1 MYKRLKEV
9 SKLQRINPKYI
20 SMREYT
26 QKISENNYPKRIFS
40 GIQPTGNLHL
50 GNYLG
55 AVQKWIQ
62 LQDNGENVIWS
73 IVDMHSITLPHDPKE
88 LSNNILKMTATLLA
102 CGIDPK
108 KSILFQQSTVDTH
121 AQLCWILGC
130 LTSFTRLARLPQ
142 FKEKSETLK
151 SIPLSLYIYPVLQ
164 AADILLYKATDVP
177 VGQDQVQHIQ
187 LAQELAIKFNK
198 KFGNTFPSICVVED
212 ASQRIKSLRDPS
224 KKMSKSDQTSK
235 SRLDILDKPEIL
247 IEKLKKAVTD
257 FTSKVTYEPEKRPGV
272 SNLVT
277 IHSMLTGKSPDQ
289 ICSEVEGLDTG
300 KYLLI
305 YKLVLADVIV
315 EKLNP
320 IREEFSRLI
329 REPAYLQEVLRN
341 GTERATEI
349 ASDSWCEVRNKIG
362 FENDIFHVNKSIR
375 NII

>member
-142 FKEKSETLK
+142 FKEKK
-151 SIPLSLYIYPVLQ
+151 
-164 AADILLYKATDVP
+164 
-177 VGQDQVQHIQ
+177 
-187 LAQELAIKFNK
+187 
-198 KFGNTFPSICVVED
+198 D

-300 KYLLI
+300 KY
-305 YKLVLADVIV
+305 KLVLADVIV